1 MLSGISRVSERV
13 YSTKPTAK
21 FVPFHGKLLFKVFD
35 FIIFS
40 MALTLQSKKR
50 RKSKNYRNYLLL
62 IIVKTVLLI
71 VRRNSV
77 MSILNHKS

>member
-1 MLSGISRVSERV
+1 MLESAPVWMINYVCGYCSQNMLSGISRVSERV

-40 MALTLQSKKR
+40 MALTLQSKK
-50 RKSKNYRNYLLL
+50 K
-62 IIVKTVLLI
+62 VKKL
-71 VRRNSV
+71 
-77 MSILNHKS
+77 